1 MAGGV
6 GGSFGSELGAPAGV
20 AVGAGAGCCTAGAGC
35 GGSGTAVV
43 TGCAAACG

>member
-6 GGSFGSELGAPAGV
+6 GRSFGSELGALAGA
-20 AVGAGAGCCTAGAGC
+20 AVGAGCCTAGVGC
-35 GGSGTAVV
+35 GGSGAAVA

>member
-6 GGSFGSELGAPAGV
+6 GGSFGSDELGALAGV
-20 AVGAGAGCCTAGAGC
+20 AVGAGCCTAGAGC
-35 GGSGTAVV
+35 GGSGAAVV